1 MRWLILF
8 WVGSIILT
16 PASAQDIPP
25 REYDLEKLAET
36 IFPIQDLDIDYSQLY
51 ENLAQILSNP
61 LDLNTTTAEELRSL
75 YVLNEKQ
82 INSLINYRNENG
94 PFVSIYELQV
104 LDDFDPTVLEL
115 IIPFVTIR
123 TVSDR
128 MKSLPRRILDE
139 KNSYWLTRFTKTLE
153 TRRGY
158 TQYND
163 ERAYAGSP
171 YRLYTRYR
179 TARASDFSFGFTA
192 EKDPGEQLKWSPSEK
207 NYGFDYL
214 SAHAQLL
221 NKGKLENVIIGDFQS
236 QFGQGLIFG
245 GGFGG
250 GKGAETITTLRRT
263 NIGFLPYTSLNESGF
278 FRGAA
283 VSLKATNR
291 WKVHT
296 FASSLL
302 RDGSLAGDS
311 TSLFLSSVPT
321 TGLHRTETEIR
332 NRKSLRET
340 NLGTVLSYDTR
351 ALQSGIVYH
360 YTHYGFPILPSL
372 NVYNGFYFRGSEHT
386 NIGAYLNYNFY
397 NTTFFSEFAQTYGSG
412 RAAVAGLLT
421 SLTTKFDV
429 SILYR
434 RYDKDFHSF
443 YGNAVSENTAIRNE
457 MGYYLGWKY
466 KFNKRNLL
474 AGYTDFFRFP
484 WIRYRGY
491 APSDGHEY
499 LLRYTY
505 QPRRDLMIYFQVREE
520 SKVRNT
526 NSENL
531 YEVANGMKRNY
542 WINADYSVT
551 KNLSFKTRVQF
562 SNYALTT
569 NKTHGFAV
577 IQDLN
582 LSIRRLSISSR
593 FALFD
598 TDDFDNRQYIYEK
611 DVWLAYSFPFYQ
623 GVGVRHYVLLQY
635 SISKKLDFWIK
646 WSRFSYENIDTI
658 SSGNE
663 SIEGNSVNDIKLQL
677 RVKL

>member
-1 MRWLILF
+1 MKWLMLF
-8 WVGSIILT
+8 WVGLISVAHIN
-16 PASAQDIPP
+16 AQDFPE
-25 REYDLEKLAET
+25 REYDLERLAEA

-61 LDLNTTTAEELRSL
+61 LDLNTATAEELRL
-75 YVLNEKQ
+75 LHVLNEKQ
-82 INSLINYRNENG
+82 INSVINYRKENG

-104 LDDFDPTVLEL
+104 LDEIDPTVWEL
-115 IIPFVTIR
+115 IVPFVSIR
-123 TVSDR
+123 SGNEQ

-139 KNSYWLTRFTKTLE
+139 KNSYWLTRFNKTIE

-158 TQYND
+158 TD
-163 ERAYAGSP
+163 HSGKRAYLGSP

-221 NKGKLENVIIGDFQS
+221 NKGKLDNLIIGDFQS

-263 NIGFLPYTSLNESGF
+263 NIGFIPYTSLNESGF
-278 FRGAA
+278 FRGLA
-283 VSLKATNR
+283 VSLKATKR
-291 WKVHT
+291 WKIHT

-311 TSLFLSSVPT
+311 SSLFLSSVPV
-321 TGLHRTETEIR
+321 TGLHRTETEIE
-332 NRKSLRET
+332 NRKTLRET
-340 NLGTVLSYDTR
+340 NIGGVISYDTR
-351 ALQSGIVYH
+351 GLQTGLIYH
-360 YTHYGFPILPSL
+360 YTHYGFPILPSS
-372 NVYNGFYFRGSEHT
+372 NIYNGFYFRGSENT
-386 NIGAYLNYNFY
+386 NVGAFLNYNFQ
-397 NTTFFSEFAQTYGSG
+397 NATFFSEFAMSYGYG
-412 RAAVAGLLT
+412 TATVAGLLA
-421 SLTTKFDV
+421 SLTSKFDV
-429 SILYR
+429 SVLYR
-434 RYDKDFHSF
+434 YYDRDFHSL

-457 MGYYLGWKY
+457 FGYYMGWKY
-466 KFNKRNLL
+466 KFNKKSTL

-499 LLRYTY
+499 LVRYTY
-505 QPRRDLMIYFQVREE
+505 QPRRDLAVYFQLREE
-520 SKVRNT
+520 SKIRNV

-531 YEVANGMKRNY
+531 YEVGNGVKRNY
-542 WINADYSVT
+542 WVNADYSIN
-551 KNLSFKTRVQF
+551 KSLSFKTRIQF
-562 SNYALTT
+562 SNYTLVG
-569 NKTHGFAV
+569 NRTHGFAV
-577 IQDLN
+577 VQDLN
-582 LSIRRLSISSR
+582 LSIRRLFISGR

-611 DVWLAYSFPFYQ
+611 DVWLAYAFPFYQ
-623 GVGVRHYVLLQY
+623 GVGVRQYVLAQY
-635 SISKKLDFWIK
+635 TINRNLDVWLK
-646 WSRFSYENIDTI
+646 WSRFNYENIDTI
-658 SSGNE
+658 GSGNE
-663 SIEGNSVNDIKLQL
+663 SIEGNSINDIKLQVRL
-677 RVKL
+677 KL